1 MSPSLSSVTRRALKS
16 NSLGPLMLV
25 FMIPAVILPMTANAF
40 DIGSLLGFD
49 INALNQCNAE
59 IYDRVEMDEE
69 KGMMTIYLKNGSTMT
84 TNSKTGVTVVDG
96 EYPEISA
103 ECQKVY
109 AEMENSP
116 FVQGM
121 GPSDDDDAEVEVAR
135 DGDRTTYTIKNYE
148 EAEEVEEEKEEEK
161 IDIAE
166 TAEKI
171 TDGVMKG
178 LGKWFD

>member
-25 FMIPAVILPMTANAF
+25 FTIPALILPMTANAF

-49 INALNQCNAE
+49 INAMNRCNAE
-59 IYDRVEMDEE
+59 VYDRMEMDEE
-69 KGMMTIYLKNGSTMT
+69 QGTMTMYLKNGTTMT
-84 TNSKTGVTVVDG
+84 TNAETGVTVVDG
-96 EYPEISA
+96 ELPEISA

-121 GPSDDDDAEVEVAR
+121 GPSDDDDAEVEVVR
-135 DGDRTTYTIKNYE
+135 DGDRTTYTIKDYE